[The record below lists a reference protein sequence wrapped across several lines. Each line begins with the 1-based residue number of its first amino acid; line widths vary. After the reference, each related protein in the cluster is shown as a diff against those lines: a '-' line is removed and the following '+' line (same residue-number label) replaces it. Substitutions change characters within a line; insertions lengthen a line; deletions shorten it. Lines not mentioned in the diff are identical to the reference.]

1 MRPREVLA
9 GRGCRPLQVGHA
21 AGVGLAR
28 ALAEQGEGVLATAA
42 GGPSGEEGSWA
53 RGVDVGRGKERWAA
67 GWAVVLGAG
76 LGFPFLFLFPLS
88 FSFPYSNSTQTISIR
103 IQIQNL
109 NSTTLCTQ
117 ANKINAPA

>member
-28 ALAEQGEGVLATAA
+28 ALAEQGEGVLASAA

-53 RGVDVGRGKERWAA
+53 
-67 GWAVVLGAG
+67 
-76 LGFPFLFLFPLS
+76 GFS
-88 FSFPYSNSTQTISIR
+88 FSFSFLFSNHTQTI
-103 IQIQNL
+103 
-109 NSTTLCTQ
+109 
-117 ANKINAPA
+117 